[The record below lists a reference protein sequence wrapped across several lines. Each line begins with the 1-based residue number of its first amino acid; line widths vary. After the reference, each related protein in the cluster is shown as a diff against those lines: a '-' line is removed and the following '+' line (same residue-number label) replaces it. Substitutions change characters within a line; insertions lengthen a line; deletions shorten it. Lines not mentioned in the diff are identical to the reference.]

1 MNPTKTTT
9 KKLLLKPQKTD
20 FLWHKTLG
28 GPDHE
33 SDVALNATR
42 EPKELW
48 CMTVVIENN
57 TKSLAQYCE
66 SELRG
71 NNLLLIETAFF

>member
-1 MNPTKTTT
+1 MAQ
-9 KKLLLKPQKTD
+9 KPSVV
-20 FLWHKTLG
+20 LIM
-28 GPDHE
+28 
-33 SDVALNATR
+33 SAAVLNATR

-57 TKSLAQYCE
+57 TKSFAQYCE

-71 NNLLLIETAFF
+71 NNLLLIEAAFFW

>member
-1 MNPTKTTT
+1 MRA
-9 KKLLLKPQKTD
+9 
-20 FLWHKTLG
+20 FA
-28 GPDHE
+28 
-33 SDVALNATR
+33 VLNATR

-71 NNLLLIETAFF
+71 NNLLLIETAFFW